1 MIFCCNWNL
10 FILRHIYWKIHM
22 KGSKT
27 KIKQEST
34 NKFQKISYLDPFLLT
49 LCWDNFIPICIYS
62 KKSCIQETLN
72 LSTDADR
79 STNIFFSFLNFVAGR
94 KKFEGVQPFFGFFFS
109 ADEKNLTVNNNKKMR
124 GPKKWPGTDHVT
136 WGPIRGLKKKT
147 APDGANI
154 LLPSD
159 LENVT
164 IHTIQDSVKFSGC
177 WVKLVTEH
185 TVFCRKLNLLSQF
198 GNFWG

>member
-124 GPKKWPGTDHVT
+124 GPKKMAWNWSCDLRANKRPQ
-136 WGPIRGLKKKT
+136 KKNCTRWCKH
-147 APDGANI
+147 PPPVRLGKCHH
-154 LLPSD
+154 P
-159 LENVT
+159 
-164 IHTIQDSVKFSGC
+164 HHSG
-177 WVKLVTEH
+177 
-185 TVFCRKLNLLSQF
+185 
-198 GNFWG
+198 